1 MESITRV
8 DGPMGVVLAS
18 LVIATAL
25 AAIAVA
31 TCAVAATVAR
41 VRGLRRP
48 RAAVTRLT
56 APVAAEA
63 PAAPQ
68 LPAGAETA
76 LNAITELQPD
86 PRNVVVT
93 HRDPTGEVRLRP
105 YPRSA

>member
-1 MESITRV
+1 MESITSM
-8 DGPMGVVLAS
+8 DGPSGVVLAL
-18 LVIATAL
+18 LVAATAL
-25 AAIAVA
+25 AALVVA
-31 TCAVAATVAR
+31 TCAVAATVTR
-41 VRGLRRP
+41 VRGRRRP
-48 RAAVTRLT
+48 GAAVTRLAAPT
-56 APVAAEA
+56 AAAV

-76 LNAITELQPD
+76 LNAITEVQPD

>member
-1 MESITRV
+1 MESITSV
-8 DGPMGVVLAS
+8 DGPSGVVLAF
-18 LVIATAL
+18 LVAATAL
-25 AAIAVA
+25 AAVAVA
-31 TCAVAATVAR
+31 ACAVAATVTAAR
-41 VRGLRRP
+41 RRRRP
-48 RAAVTRLT
+48 RAAVTRLA
-56 APVAAEA
+56 APVAPEV

-76 LNAITELQPD
+76 LNAITEVHPD